1 MRRTR
6 GNPWFA
12 IGLDAWRLGMEAST
26 VIGLRTL
33 KIAQGGA
40 NARAETER
48 MINEKI
54 EAGVALQTLA
64 MTGAL
69 GSTPASALPIMPG
82 VQGPVRTFFQRRET
96 HFVPSLAPAP

>member
-12 IGLDAWRLGMEAST
+12 IGLDAWRLGMEAAT

-69 GSTPASALPIMPG
+69 GSTPASASA
-82 VQGPVRTFFQRRET
+82 RTLAHYRRK
-96 HFVPSLAPAP
+96 VKANRRRLSAG